1 MERIATSIEKMNIP
15 YGMKE
20 RMRVFIESQHLNN
33 LKRQENPLKN
43 LEVESEYR
51 CAKCRDMT
59 FIIEDGVA
67 NVCECKALRD
77 AEDILR
83 KSGISEEFRNKRFK
97 NFNYS
102 KDEQIFKAYKSA
114 TEYVKN
120 FRDKE
125 KCRNNSIML
134 TGQVGSGKTHL
145 CLAIANELMYDGVS
159 VIYMGYREV
168 ITRIKQ
174 NMMDEVYY
182 NKVISRYKNCRVLMI
197 DDLFKGSITS
207 SDINIVF
214 ELLNFRYFNNLPVI
228 VFSKYV
234 LSERGGMV
242 TDGICVCVVM

>member
-1 MERIATSIEKMNIP
+1 M
-15 YGMKE
+15 
-20 RMRVFIESQHLNN
+20 
-33 LKRQENPLKN
+33 KN

-67 NVCECKALRD
+67 NVCESKALRD

-125 KCRNNSIML
+125 KCR
-134 TGQVGSGKTHL
+134 V
-145 CLAIANELMYDGVS
+145 
-159 VIYMGYREV
+159 
-168 ITRIKQ
+168 
-174 NMMDEVYY
+174 
-182 NKVISRYKNCRVLMI
+182 
-197 DDLFKGSITS
+197 
-207 SDINIVF
+207 
-214 ELLNFRYFNNLPVI
+214 
-228 VFSKYV
+228 
-234 LSERGGMV
+234 
-242 TDGICVCVVM
+242 